1 MISDKII
8 MAIVGTVIVVFI
20 LGLAES
26 RKYLCQFLDVWIERR
41 KSSIRHA
48 DNKRF
53 TENLASID
61 QLSEPMQKV
70 AIAMVLKADPD
81 FGKLG
86 PFDDQNIDRQ
96 ESKET

>member
-8 MAIVGTVIVVFI
+8 MAIVGTTIVVFI
-20 LGLAES
+20 LGFKDS
-26 RKYLCQFLDVWIERR
+26 RKYLCQFLDVWIER
-41 KSSIRHA
+41 KKNSTRHA

-53 TENLASID
+53 TENLASIE

-70 AIAMVLKADPD
+70 AIAKVLKADPD

-86 PFDDQNIDRQ
+86 DFQDRKPDRL
-96 ESKET
+96 ESKEM